1 VDSAEDSYTPLGG
14 FAVLTGMMLG
24 EVSPGGVGTGLYSI
38 LLFAIITVFIGGLMV
53 GRTPEYLGKKIQS
66 REVKLA
72 ALGVLV
78 MPIVV
83 LVLTAIAV
91 SIGAGRAGPLN
102 AGPHGF
108 SEILYDFTSVTNNN
122 GSAFAG
128 LSANTPFYN
137 VINTVG
143 LLLGRFAIIVPVLA
157 LAGALAVKEKVA
169 AGAGTFRT
177 DTPMFAGLL
186 VGVILIVGA
195 LTFFPAVSLGP
206 IVEQLSH
213 GKFF

>member
-1 VDSAEDSYTPLGG
+1 MDSYNPMGG
-14 FAVLTGMMLG
+14 FAALTGMMLG
-24 EVSPGGVGTGLYSI
+24 EITPGGVGSGLYTI
-38 LLFAIITVFIGGLMV
+38 LLFAIIAVFIGGLMV
-53 GRTPEYLGKKIQS
+53 GRTPEYLGKKIQA

-72 ALGVLV
+72 TLGVLV
-78 MPIVV
+78 MPITV
-83 LVLTAIAV
+83 LVLTGIAV
-91 SIGAGRAGPLN
+91 SVHAGQVAPLN

-108 SEILYDFTSVTNNN
+108 SEILYGFTSVTNNN

-128 LSANTPFYN
+128 LSANSAFYN
-137 VINTVG
+137 VVMTIG
-143 LLLGRFAIIVPVLA
+143 LLLGRFAIMVPVLA
-157 LAGALAVKEKVA
+157 LAGALAAKETVA

-177 DTPMFAGLL
+177 DTPVFGGLL